1 MPGRFS
7 GERGILSSVN
17 RIVVGVLLG
26 VTAWMP
32 RAFAQQPQGDLEI
45 IPVRPNFFV
54 LAGGG
59 ANIGVLAGPDGFI
72 VVDSG
77 AAAAADNVLAAL
89 DRLGDRYATRV
100 QGTEVRPRV
109 RFIFNTS
116 AHPDHVGGNEKLS
129 KAGLTMFPGGAGL
142 AGVTANVGSA
152 AILAHDNVTQRM
164 GDTFPVAAWPTEGYT
179 GRMRSYY
186 LNDDGIQILYQPA
199 AYSDADSIVTFRRAD
214 VIMAGEV
221 FDMTRF
227 PVIDVEKGGS
237 IQGELDA
244 LNRLVDLAIPAVPFV
259 WREGRTF
266 VIPARGRVSDQ
277 ADLVEYRDMVTYV
290 RDVVDDMIKR
300 GSTLEQIVKADPT
313 FPHRARYG
321 ADTGPWTTDMFVEAI
336 YKSLTAKP

>member
-1 MPGRFS
+1 MG
-7 GERGILSSVN
+7 L
-17 RIVVGVLLG
+17 VLLLAPG
-26 VTAWMP
+26 A
-32 RAFAQQPQGDLEI
+32 RAQGDLEI
-45 IPVRPNFFV
+45 IAVRPNFYV
-54 LAGGG
+54 LSGAG
-59 ANIGVLAGPDGFI
+59 ANIGVLAGPDGFV

-77 AAAAADNVLAAL
+77 AAAATDKVLQAL
-89 DRLGDRYATRV
+89 DRLGDRYATTV
-100 QGTEVRPRV
+100 QGADIRPKI

-116 AHPDHVGGNEKLS
+116 AHPDHVGGNERLS

-142 AGVTANVGSA
+142 AAVTANAGSA

-186 LNDDGIQILYQPA
+186 LNDEGIQIFYQPA
-199 AYSDADSIVTFRRAD
+199 AHSDADSIVAFRRAD

-227 PVIDVEKGGS
+227 PIIDVEKGGS

-244 LNRLVDLAIPAVPFV
+244 LNHLVDLAIPAVPFP
-259 WREGRTF
+259 WREGRTY

-277 ADLVEYRDMVTYV
+277 ADLVEYRDMVSYV
-290 RDVVDDMIKR
+290 RDVVADMIKN
-300 GSTLEQIVKADPT
+300 GSTLDQIKKADPA

-336 YKSLTAKP
+336 YRSLTAKPS

>member
-1 MPGRFS
+1 MKR
-7 GERGILSSVN
+7 IL
-17 RIVVGVLLG
+17 VGALLG
-26 VTAWMP
+26 ATLWVP
-32 RAFAQQPQGDLEI
+32 SSSAQQPQGDLEI
-45 IPVRPNFFV
+45 ITVRPNFYM
-54 LAGGG
+54 LAGAG
-59 ANIGVLAGPDGFI
+59 ANIGVLVGSDGFI

-77 AAAAADNVLAAL
+77 AAAATDKVLAAL
-89 DRLGDRYATRV
+89 DRLGDRFKTTV

-129 KAGLTMFPGGAGL
+129 RAGLTIFPGGAGL
-142 AGVTANVGSA
+142 GSVVANLGGA

-186 LNDDGIQILYQPA
+186 LNDDGIQIFHQPA
-199 AYSDADSIVTFRRAD
+199 AYSDADSIITFRRAD
-214 VIMAGEV
+214 VIMAGEI
-221 FDMTRF
+221 FDITRF
-227 PVIDVEKGGS
+227 PIIDLEQGGS
-237 IQGELDA
+237 IQGVIDA
-244 LNRLVDLAIPAVPFV
+244 LNRLVDLAIPAVPLP

-290 RDVVDDMIKR
+290 RNVIDDMIKS
-300 GSTLEQIVKADPT
+300 GSTLEQIKKADPT

-321 ADTGPWTTDMFVEAI
+321 ADSGRWTTDMFVEAV
-336 YKSLTAKP
+336 YKSLTAKPS

>member
-1 MPGRFS
+1 M
-7 GERGILSSVN
+7 
-17 RIVVGVLLG
+17 
-26 VTAWMP
+26 
-32 RAFAQQPQGDLEI
+32 
-45 IPVRPNFFV
+45 
-54 LAGGG
+54 LAGAG
-59 ANIGVLAGPDGFI
+59 ANIGVLVGSDGFI

-77 AAAAADNVLAAL
+77 AAAATDKVLAAL
-89 DRLGDRYATRV
+89 DRLGDRFKTTV

-129 KAGLTMFPGGAGL
+129 RAGLTIFPGGAGL
-142 AGVTANVGSA
+142 GSVVANLGGA

-186 LNDDGIQILYQPA
+186 LNDDGIQIFHQPA
-199 AYSDADSIVTFRRAD
+199 AYSDADSIITFRRAD
-214 VIMAGEV
+214 VIMAGEI
-221 FDMTRF
+221 FDITRF
-227 PVIDVEKGGS
+227 PIIDLEQGGS
-237 IQGELDA
+237 IQGVIDA
-244 LNRLVDLAIPAVPFV
+244 LNRLVDLAIPAVPLP

-290 RDVVDDMIKR
+290 RNVIDDMIKS
-300 GSTLEQIVKADPT
+300 GSTLEQIKKADPT

-321 ADTGPWTTDMFVEAI
+321 ADSGPWTTDMFVEAI
-336 YKSLTAKP
+336 YKSLTAKPS